1 MAEQVR
7 DDTYLPP
14 SLKDALKDN
23 YLGSPEVVQR
33 ILGEQIEEILDLL
46 RQASSISSDE
56 FRQQVVANGL
66 KFSAIF
72 AGENPDYKPVIGWN
86 SRVAGL
92 NARLRVQL
100 GDYWKKHRDECDNDP
115 YRALYGWLVWAL
127 YDAIKAD
134 DRDITDMKMADRLQ
148 TVTRMLLGT
157 DRRA

>member
-1 MAEQVR
+1 MVEQVR

-14 SLKDALKDN
+14 SFKDATEDN

-33 ILGEQIEEILDLL
+33 ILADSVEEILELL
-46 RQASSISSDE
+46 KQSSSISSEE
-56 FRQQVVANGL
+56 FRQQISANGL

-72 AGENPDYKPVIGWN
+72 AGENPDYKPVVGWN

-92 NARLRVQL
+92 NARLRIQL
-100 GDYWKKHRDECDNDP
+100 GDYWPKHRDECDGDP
-115 YRALYGWLVWAL
+115 YRALYSWLVWAV